1 MIEGSSSSTAFPRQQ
16 RIAPVEEVKRGNQ
29 IKSVQKEVPP
39 IHVDEQKENR
49 QDPKHKEKVKE
60 VIKGLNEFLNP
71 TQTSIKFKLHE
82 KLNEYYVTVVD
93 DSTNEV
99 IREIPSKKLLDMYA
113 DMTERLGILVDK
125 KI

>member
-1 MIEGSSSSTAFPRQQ
+1 MIEGSRSTTTAFPRQQ
-16 RIAPVEEVKRGNQ
+16 RVAPVNGVKRGNQ
-29 IKSVQKEVPP
+29 IK
-39 IHVDEQKENR
+39 DEQKTAPVVNFE
-49 QDPKHKEKVKE
+49 QKLDQHDPKQKEKIKQIV
-60 VIKGLNEFLNP
+60 KGLNEFLNP
-71 TQTSIKFKLHE
+71 AHTSIKFKLHE

-99 IREIPSKKLLDMYA
+99 VREIPSKKLLDMYA

>member
-1 MIEGSSSSTAFPRQQ
+1 MIESSSSTKAFPRQQ
-16 RIAPVEEVKRGNQ
+16 RVAPVEGAKRGNQ
-29 IKSVQKEVPP
+29 IGA
-39 IHVDEQKENR
+39 EQKTVPAVNADK
-49 QDPKHKEKVKE
+49 QKQDQHDPKQKDKVE
-60 VIKGLNEFLNP
+60 AVVKGLNEFLHP
-71 TQTSIKFKLHE
+71 THTSIKFKLHE

-99 IREIPSKKLLDMYA
+99 IKEIPSKKFLDMYA